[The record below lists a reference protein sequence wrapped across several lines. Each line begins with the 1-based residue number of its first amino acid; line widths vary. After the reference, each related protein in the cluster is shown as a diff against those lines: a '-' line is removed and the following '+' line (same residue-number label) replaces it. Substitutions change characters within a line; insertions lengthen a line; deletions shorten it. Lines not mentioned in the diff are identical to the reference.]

1 MTFFAARTQ
10 SENPVT
16 DRVLSAYK
24 YNYAFSVCD
33 ISIKRGLQIHH
44 RKVAMDFIFLVC
56 TIGGL
61 TVGSLVTLTLLLIAL
76 GKIEV

>member
-16 DRVLSAYK
+16 DRVLSACK
-24 YNYAFSVCD
+24 YNYAFSACD
-33 ISIKRGLQIHH
+33 ISLKKGLQIHH
-44 RKVAMDFIFLVC
+44 RKIAVDFIFLVC
-56 TIGGL
+56 TIVGL
-61 TVGSLVTLTLLLIAL
+61 AAGSLITLMLLLIAL